1 MILKKLPLLWGLTF
15 LIVQPYLT
23 NAQTTDKWDL
33 KRCVDY
39 AVSNNISVKQA
50 DVQARISQLTY
61 KQSKLAQIPTLAFSG
76 NEGFNSGRHQDPT
89 NFTLITTNYFSGN
102 YQLQTG
108 VNIFNFFNQKNII
121 AGNEFSYLAA
131 NANTEKL
138 RNDISLNVANAYLQF
153 LLTTETAKAAALQL
167 SQSQAQLINTQKQVS
182 AGTLPELNA
191 AELESQ
197 VAQDSSALVTAKAN
211 VDQAALTVKAYMSLD
226 AAAPFVLDTPPV
238 EKIPVEPI
246 SELQP
251 QNVYTLALQNQ
262 PLQKYDQLQIKASQ
276 KFSDASRS
284 AMYPT
289 ISMYGGVGSG
299 YISTA
304 PEITGVT
311 ILPPSTTP
319 VGTVQVQGS
328 SYDVFSVIQGENPI
342 YKNQGY
348 FSQINQNFAEQVGV
362 SINVPIFN
370 GGVLKT
376 NYQKSKLNVRNNEL
390 QLESDNLT
398 LKQNIY
404 QAYNAAITAFQKFQA
419 NKITV
424 DATKRSYDYAQ
435 KRYNVGLLN
444 TIDLL
449 TNQNNY
455 FKATIDLL
463 SSQFDYVFKMK
474 VLEFYKGL
482 GLKL

>member
-238 EKIPVEPI
+238 DKIPVEAI
-246 SELQP
+246 AELQP
-251 QNVYTLALQNQ
+251 QNVFTLALQNQ
-262 PLQKYDQLQIKASQ
+262 PLQKYDQLQIKASK
-276 KFSDASRS
+276 KFSDASRG

-289 ISMYGGVGSG
+289 FSMYGGFGSG

-304 PEITGVT
+304 SLYSPG
-311 ILPPSTTP
+311 
-319 VGTVQVQGS
+319 
-328 SYDVFSVIQGENPI
+328 
-342 YKNQGY
+342 NQTY
-348 FSQINQNFAEQVGV
+348 FGQLNQNLAEQVGLSV
-362 SINVPIFN
+362 NVPILN
-370 GGVLKT
+370 GGILKT
-376 NYQKSKLNVRNNEL
+376 NYQKSKLNIRNSEL

-404 QAYNAAITAFQKFQA
+404 QAYNAAVTALQKFQA

>member
-1 MILKKLPLLWGLTF
+1 MILKKLPLLWGLFF
-15 LIVQPYLT
+15 LIIFPVIT
-23 NAQTTDKWDL
+23 NAQTSDTSNINKWDL
-33 KRCVDY
+33 RRCVDY
-39 AVSNNISVKQA
+39 AVANNISVKQA
-50 DVQARISQLTY
+50 DVQARISELTY

-76 NEGFNSGRHQDPT
+76 NEGYNSGRHQDPT
-89 NFTLITTNYFSGN
+89 TFSLITTNYFSGS
-102 YQLQTG
+102 YQLQSG
-108 VNIFNFFNQKNII
+108 VNVFNFFNQRNII

-167 SQSQAQLINTQKQVS
+167 SQSQAQLLNTQKQVN

-211 VDQAALTVKAYMSLD
+211 VEQAALTVKAYMSLD

-238 EKIPVEPI
+238 DKIPVEPI
-246 SELQP
+246 AELQP

-262 PLQKYDQLQIKASQ
+262 PLQKFDQLQIKASK

-289 ISMYGGVGSG
+289 FSMYGGLGSG
-299 YISTA
+299 YISEAQVGDPSVPPVNVPFASVNVGGTNYTVYV
-304 PEITGVT
+304 PEGA
-311 ILPPSTTP
+311 SK
-319 VGTVQVQGS
+319 S
-328 SYDVFSVIQGENPI
+328 
-342 YKNQGY
+342 QGY
-348 FSQINQNFAEQVGV
+348 FSQINQNFAEQVGISV
-362 SINVPIFN
+362 SVPILN
-370 GGVLKT
+370 GGILKT
-376 NYQKSKLNVRNNEL
+376 NYQKSKLNIRNSEL

-404 QAYNAAITAFQKFQA
+404 QAYNAAVTAFQKFQA

-474 VLEFYKGL
+474 VLEYYKGL